1 MPEWLDIAVR
11 SALFV
16 AVLFFIT
23 KWLGKKQISELT
35 FFEYVTGISIGN
47 IGAEVAIGLERNIF
61 HGIIGIVIFAAIPFF
76 AGLISLK
83 SKRLSLIHI

>member
-16 AVLFFIT
+16 ALLFFIT

-47 IGAEVAIGLERNIF
+47 IGAEVTIGLLNGTFFTELLELSFLRLF
-61 HGIIGIVIFAAIPFF
+61 PF
-76 AGLISLK
+76 SLV
-83 SKRLSLIHI
+83 